1 MMRVCGWPEVGFEGK
16 WDRGKVV
23 WGHLKVDGV
32 LEYTGGFRGGQV
44 EGFGDLRYRNG
55 TTYRGMFKDGEMH
68 GRGAVRIPGG
78 GGGGKGNEPRYLG
91 GDFRYGRLVMG
102 KVVKGDGKVFRV
114 NTLGDSGEDRW
125 RRKNRKNQQPDP
137 A

>member
-1 MMRVCGWPEVGFEGK
+1 VE
-16 WDRGKVV
+16 
-23 WGHLKVDGV
+23 GV

-44 EGFGDLRYRNG
+44 EGFGDLRYGNG
-55 TTYRGMFKDGEMH
+55 TTYRGMFRGGQMH

-78 GGGGKGNEPRYLG
+78 GGGGEGHEPRYIG

-102 KVVKGDGKVFRV
+102 KVVKWDGKVLRV
-114 NTLGDSGEDRW
+114 NTLGDSGEDGW
-125 RRKNRKNQQPDP
+125 PGKYRKNQQPDP